1 MEQGLNMTHI
11 TDDALGEVVDLRLD
25 EPDPDLQTAKD
36 AAKAKAR
43 EICKD
48 PMLLSW
54 KNGRTG
60 EFYPNFECGAAEKP
74 AWIVFAEARGG
85 DLTIRVNDGAFVFIY
100 LKM

>member
-1 MEQGLNMTHI
+1 MT
-11 TDDALGEVVDLRLD
+11 TPSTGDALGEIVDLRLD
-25 EPDPDLQTAKD
+25 DFDPDLQTAKD
-36 AAKAKAR
+36 AAKSRAR

-60 EFYPNFECGAAEKP
+60 ESYPNFECGAAGKP
-74 AWIVFAEARGG
+74 GWIVFAKARGG

-100 LKM
+100 LKL